1 MSIIEKL
8 KKLIIKWENIADKAY
23 DDYYADAMWNC
34 INDLQELL
42 NSSYGEGR

>member
-23 DDYYADAMWNC
+23 DNYYADAMWNC
-34 INDLQELL
+34 INDLKEYLK
-42 NSSYGEGR
+42 EKEDD